1 MAYYAKIENNAVT
14 RIVIRNEDPTPILGG
29 TWVETRDDGSIR
41 ANFAGIG
48 YTYDS
53 SNDVF
58 YEARPYAS
66 WSLDSNY
73 RWQPP
78 VAYPSDGN
86 TNFYSWNETNREW
99 DRM

>member
-1 MAYYAKIENNAVT
+1 MGYYAKIESNTVT
-14 RIVIRNEDPTPILGG
+14 QVITGNTNPTSALGG
-29 TWVETRDDGSIR
+29 TWVETRKDGSIR
-41 ANFAGIG
+41 ANYAGIG

-58 YEARPYAS
+58 YAPRPHAS

-86 TNFYSWNETNREW
+86 TNFYTWNETNREW
-99 DRM
+99 DRT

>member
-1 MAYYAKIENNAVT
+1 MAYYAKIENNTVT

-73 RWQPP
+73 RWLPP

-86 TNFYSWNETNREW
+86 TNFY
-99 DRM
+99 

>member
-1 MAYYAKIENNAVT
+1 MAYYAKIENNTVT